1 MGLTVRDNG
10 CGDFELI
17 PEATYIATSY
27 LIVDLGTH
35 EYEYMGNAG
44 QKQQVYIGWELND
57 TDSQGRPFT
66 TGKYYTASLGKKAN
80 LRKDLEAWRGR
91 AFTDSELEGFHLHN
105 IMGKSCSIGIIHKEA
120 GEYKKARVSSIQ
132 ALPKG
137 TAAYQPANKPI
148 IFDLDDFNSEVF
160 ATFPDFLKNTIKESA
175 EYKAMVAAGFIAPD
189 QDAPADNGFS
199 TDELLTEDDIP
210 F

>member
-10 CGDFELI
+10 GGDYELI

-27 LIVDLGTH
+27 LIADLGTH
-35 EYEYMGNAG
+35 EYEYMGNSG
-44 QKQQVYIGWELND
+44 TKQQVYVGWELND

-66 TGKYYTASLGKKAN
+66 IGKYYTASLGKKAN

-120 GEYKKARVSSIQ
+120 GEYKKARISSIQ

-137 TAAYQPANKPI
+137 TNAYQPVNKLI
-148 IFDLDDFNSEVF
+148 IFDLDEFNSDIF
-160 ATFPDFLKNTIKESA
+160 AGFPDFLKSTIKESA
-175 EYKAMVAAGFIAPD
+175 EYKAMVAAGFIAPESE
-189 QDAPADNGFS
+189 APANSSFS
-199 TDELLTEDDIP
+199 SDEFLTEDDIP

>member
-1 MGLTVRDNG
+1 MALVVKDNG
-10 CGDFELI
+10 GGEYELI

-27 LIVDLGTH
+27 MLIDLGTH
-35 EYEYMGNAG
+35 EYEYMGNTG
-44 QKQQVYIGWELND
+44 VKQQVYVGWELND
-57 TDSQGRPFT
+57 TDTQGKPFT

-91 AFTDSELEGFHLHN
+91 AFTDEELAGFELKN

-137 TAAYQPANKPI
+137 TSGYSPVNKPI
-148 IFDLDDFNSEVF
+148 VFDMDEFNTEVF
-160 ATFPDFLKNTIKESA
+160 ASFPDFLKNTIKESA
-175 EYKAMVAAGFIAPD
+175 EYKALVGQGYINEESQLPPD
-189 QDAPADNGFS
+189 GMFPADMP
-199 TDELLTEDDIP
+199 DEDIA

>member
-10 CGDFELI
+10 GSDFELI

-27 LIVDLGTH
+27 ILVDLGTH
-35 EYEYMGNAG
+35 EYEYMGNSG
-44 QKQQVYIGWELND
+44 TRPQVYIGWELND

-66 TGKYYTASLGKKAN
+66 IGKYYTASLGKKAN

-91 AFTDSELEGFHLHN
+91 AFTEAELEGFHLKN
-105 IMGKSCSIGIIHKEA
+105 ILGKSCSIGIIHKEV
-120 GEYKKARVSSIQ
+120 GENKKARISSIQ

-137 TAAYQPANKPI
+137 TPPYVPANKPI
-148 IFDLDDFNSEVF
+148 IFDLDEFNSELF
-160 ATFPDFLKNTIKESA
+160 ASFPDFLKNTIKESA
-175 EYKAMVAAGFIAPD
+175 EYKAMVEAGFIAPD
-189 QDAPADNGFS
+189 TPAPADSSFS